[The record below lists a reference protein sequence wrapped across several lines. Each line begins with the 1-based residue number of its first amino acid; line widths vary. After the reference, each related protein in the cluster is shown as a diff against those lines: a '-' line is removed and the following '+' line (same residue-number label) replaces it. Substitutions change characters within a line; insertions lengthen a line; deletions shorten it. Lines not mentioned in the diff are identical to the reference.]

1 MWYSPR
7 SPARDESR
15 RWRGRVGRRVNTAE
29 VERWHAVGGIR
40 RRDGL
45 HGRERRIVEAAADP
59 RSVEP
64 RRLDA
69 REDDIEALREH
80 AAQQFAAVRPPE
92 RQERRDAGLFPA
104 LLDPVPSHRADEV
117 DVARRD
123 DRDALFVAQASHPSN
138 VRGLVVRAVDDDV
151 AQRQA

>member
-7 SPARDESR
+7 SPAQDESR
-15 RWRGRVGRRVNTAE
+15 RWRGRVGRRINTAE
-29 VERWHAVGGIR
+29 VERHAVAPLR

-69 REDDIEALREH
+69 REDDLEALREH
-80 AAQQFAAVRPPE
+80 AAQQGAAIRPPE
-92 RQERRDAGLFPA
+92 RQERRDAGLG
-104 LLDPVPSHRADEV
+104 
-117 DVARRD
+117 
-123 DRDALFVAQASHPSN
+123 DRLSKGP
-138 VRGLVVRAVDDDV
+138 
-151 AQRQA
+151 

>member
-7 SPARDESR
+7 SPARDGTR
-15 RWRGRVGRRVNTAE
+15 RWRGRVGRRINTAE
-29 VERWHAVGGIR
+29 VERRLRR

-59 RSVEP
+59 RRVEP

-80 AAQQFAAVRPPE
+80 AAQQFSAVRPPE
-92 RQERRDAGLFPA
+92 RQESRNARLFPA

-123 DRDALFVAQASHPSN
+123 DRDTLFVA
-138 VRGLVVRAVDDDV
+138 
-151 AQRQA
+151 